1 MESKNKVSSLEEQIK
16 KLENELKL
24 AKMEEMTKSLNDLKD
39 EISSKYNN
47 FSRQDME
54 LIYQLLFGHFIIN
67 EFDQTF
73 LIDHDIYINK
83 VAEIMDMWP
92 EEVRR
97 DFGEL
102 FQKYE
107 ELENTFDDDMIIDYL
122 NEYIN
127 KAKILEDEDP
137 DNLITIFIK
146 D

>member
-16 KLENELKL
+16 KLENELKV

-122 NEYIN
+122 NEYID

>member
-1 MESKNKVSSLEEQIK
+1 MESKNKVSSLEEQIQ
-16 KLENELKL
+16 KLDNELKV

-122 NEYIN
+122 NEYID